1 MNNRR
6 DMETGSVTLPSSRY
20 LVSRLGLEALA
31 IFIMTYPMLHIYV
44 ILQGDMEAYKRGF
57 FCNDLAIKYP
67 LLDNTISIGECFII
81 WFVVV
86 IVTIPIVECLHLSIF
101 MNNPPRIGKIPWIFI
116 ELYRMY
122 GYFGLGALATLLTT
136 EMAKY
141 KIGRLRPHFLAACD
155 PDLSHITCRDENS
168 LPLYVTDFLC
178 RGSPKA
184 ENYARK
190 SFLSGHAS
198 FSFYSATFLIVYLH
212 ARFTGK
218 SGKAPE
224 MIAGGLKI
232 SKRALFILF
241 IGAKILRPFLQFGF
255 FSLAF
260 YICLTRVSDYHHHP
274 GDVVMGSAVGIIFAI
289 ITVVL
294 VINLFNRP
302 RVFKVLNE
310 DQSQQELMLTSY
322 PPRQNEADVVVNNR
336 PHR

>member
-6 DMETGSVTLPSSRY
+6 DMENGMVVLPSNRY
-20 LVSRLGLEALA
+20 LAARLVLEAVA

-44 ILQGDMEAYKRGF
+44 ILQGDISAYKRGF
-57 FCNDLAIKYP
+57 FCDDLAIKYP
-67 LLDNTISIGECFII
+67 LLDNTISIVECFII
-81 WFVVV
+81 WFVIV
-86 IVTIPIVECLHLSIF
+86 IVTIPIVEWLHLSLF
-101 MNNPPRIGKIPWIFI
+101 MTNPPRIGKIPWIFI

-141 KIGRLRPHFLAACD
+141 KIGRLRPHFLAACI
-155 PDLSHITCRDENS
+155 PNFENISCVDENDM
-168 LPLYVTDFLC
+168 PVYVLEFNCT
-178 RGSPKA
+178 GSPKA

-198 FSFYSATFLIVYLH
+198 FSFYSATFLIIYLH
-212 ARFTGK
+212 ARFTGR
-218 SGKAPE
+218 SNSSPRA
-224 MIAGGLKI
+224 IGGLKV
-232 SKRALFILF
+232 SKKILFVLF

-260 YICLTRVSDYHHHP
+260 YICLTRVSDYHHHT
-274 GDVVMGSAVGIIFAI
+274 GDVVMGAFVGIIFAI

-302 RVFKVLNE
+302 RVFKMTPEGNL
-310 DQSQQELMLTSY
+310 QEGLILSSY
-322 PPRQNEADVVVNNR
+322 PPKPDVDFAERTNQR
-336 PHR
+336 R